1 MTHALRDEGLDFVD
15 RAPVQVR
22 EEVVVTGATPADVW
36 AALAEPTAWTEW
48 FAGMKEARYTSP
60 APYGVATKRFVRVAS
75 MKANEEVLAFD
86 VGARFAFRVVDANMP
101 ALRAMVEVV
110 TLEAVDGGTRV
121 VYRQGIELEPWAR
134 WLGSLARKQLARSLK
149 ASLPKLTGWV
159 ADHPRQAGAGS

>member
-121 VYRQGIELEPWAR
+121 VYRQAVELEPWAR
-134 WLGSLARKQLARSLK
+134 WLGPLARKQLSRSLK

>member
-121 VYRQGIELEPWAR
+121 VYRQAVELEPWAR
-134 WLGSLARKQLARSLK
+134 WLGPLARKQLSRSLE

>member
-1 MTHALRDEGLDFVD
+1 MAHALRDEGLDFAD

-22 EEVVVTGATPADVW
+22 EEVVVTGASPADVW
-36 AALAEPTAWTEW
+36 PALAEPTAWTQW
-48 FAGMKEARYTSP
+48 FAGMKETRYTSP
-60 APYGVATKRFVRVAS
+60 APYGVGTRRFVRVSS

-86 VGARFAFRVVDANMP
+86 VAARFAFRVVDANMP

-121 VYRQGIELEPWAR
+121 AYRQAIEMEPWAR
-134 WLGSLARKQLARSLK
+134 WLGSLARKQLSRSLK

-159 ADHPRQAGAGS
+159 AEHPRPGGTGS